1 MATKLKNRFLY
12 IPILTLAIL
21 SFSLSILSAYDI
33 VYNKEYLS
41 KDCYFKSYSYAVNLI
56 NYAENVQI
64 MITDFN
70 DYPQKSQDSKLAEL
84 KKKYTNVDEKDLQKI
99 IESNDA
105 NYNEMKTSLN
115 SEKALKYYVKDTR
128 NNKIYTNIEGS
139 VNIDDFIKE
148 EAVYTDNFPTT
159 NKLPNYFQNVNQW
172 FQKNNLQGSFI
183 FVKSADGFS
192 QMTEDY
198 KYYNSIRE
206 RILKEV
212 IICISSLSVGTILL
226 LFLRIKF
233 SESNKIQSNIKS
245 LYISIPIDAQ
255 AFIFLLYSFAMF
267 IYLSQVSFFY
277 SPIGI
282 RHFQKLFFVAIYIY
296 YFMGSAGSIL
306 RLIQNKDK
314 LKATLH
320 SSILYQ
326 VCALWKESLNNKENL
341 FRELLLFSS
350 TVLFGVFSAVG
361 FIAFE
366 RRSHKEFILIAFIY
380 ASAYMLL
387 VPLYLLRRAV
397 VIDRIIKGTNAITSG
412 NLDYTMEATGD
423 VNYKIIAENINSMKE
438 SFKKS
443 VDDQVRSER
452 MKTELITNVSHDLRT
467 PLTSIINYVSLLKKG
482 GISKEDTQKYI
493 EVLDQ
498 KSQRLRILIEDLFE
512 ASKVSSG
519 SIELFIEKVDITSL
533 LRQALGEFDEKIN
546 KSPLTF
552 KTNIPVEEIYL
563 NLDGK
568 RTWRVFENLISNAL
582 KYSLPGSRVF
592 IDLIEKEAT
601 VEVIIKNMSSYE
613 LDFDVDEIF
622 ERFKRG
628 DKARS
633 TEGSGLGLSI
643 AKSIVE
649 LQGGHMKIDIDGD
662 LFKVTTVF
670 EKSNNII

>member
-1 MATKLKNRFLY
+1 
-12 IPILTLAIL
+12 
-21 SFSLSILSAYDI
+21 
-33 VYNKEYLS
+33 
-41 KDCYFKSYSYAVNLI
+41 
-56 NYAENVQI
+56 
-64 MITDFN
+64 MITDYN
-70 DYPQKSQDSKLAEL
+70 DYPEKSGDSRLAEL
-84 KKKYTNVDEKDLQKI
+84 KKKYTNVDEKDLEKI

-105 NYNEMKTSLN
+105 NYNEIKASLN
-115 SEKALKYYVKDTR
+115 SEKPLKYYVKDTR
-128 NNKIYTNIEGS
+128 NNKIYTNIEDS
-139 VNIDDFIKE
+139 TNIDDFIKE
-148 EAVYTDNFPTT
+148 EAVHTDNFPTT
-159 NKLPNYFQNVNQW
+159 YKLPNYFQNVNQW

-183 FVKSADGFS
+183 FVKSPDGFS

-212 IICISSLSVGTILL
+212 IICISSLSIGTILL

-233 SESNKIQSNIKS
+233 SESNKIQSNVKS
-245 LYISIPIDAQ
+245 FYMSIPIDAQ

-267 IYLSQVSFFY
+267 IYLSGVSFFY

-282 RHFQKLFFVAIYIY
+282 GHFQKLFFVAIYIY
-296 YFMGSAGSIL
+296 YFMGSAGSML

-314 LKATLH
+314 LKAKLH
-320 SSILYQ
+320 SSIIYQ
-326 VCALWKESLNNKENL
+326 VRTLWKESLNNKENL

-380 ASAYMLL
+380 ASAYLL
-387 VPLYLLRRAV
+387 LIPLYLLRRSV

-412 NLDYTMEATGD
+412 NLDYTMETTGD

-552 KTNIPVEEIYL
+552 KTNIPVDEIYL

-601 VEVIIKNMSSYE
+601 VEVVVKNMSSYE

-670 EKSNNII
+670 EKSSNII